1 MQIQEFLRRHF
12 SRMGARVQIQNAGLR
27 PGTKIRIDVARDRR
41 VPQVSSFGDPGHHE
55 PQAAAG
61 NSDLTYSP

>member
-41 VPQVSSFGDPGHHE
+41 VPQVSSFGDLEG
-55 PQAAAG
+55 
-61 NSDLTYSP
+61 